1 MEKLKKWSK
10 SIIAVLAI
18 VFVLCNVYLLL
29 KENSKAERTI
39 NVRDWTRVEKD
50 NVKKLFYTKGVTEP
64 ESETH
69 VYFDKRKGSLDKI
82 LVKEGEMVTAGTP
95 LFVYDAQKLED
106 KKAVLEDRKERLQ
119 SEMSSVENEITE
131 LQQIKQQAPVDTAK
145 TETENKKVKVDV
157 NIDTS
162 PIIDSNVQQKIA
174 AAQTEKSKLEATLTE
189 NDAKLSRIDE
199 QLQDLN
205 VVSPVD
211 GQVTN
216 INPELQDP
224 MITIASASS
233 AVKGN
238 LPATRVHEVQEGQ
251 AVKLY
256 SPLLDQYYTGEV
268 SQVIAIPDYKTAK
281 KEPMYS
287 FLVKLGKE
295 SDNSAMEDTSTDEP
309 TGITSEA
316 EENTTE
322 TSGNTDAAKN
332 PDKQSKVNL
341 NNEASTVTEK
351 EKPLLLGTKMDMQVT
366 LAEALQVPVIASK
379 SIEKENKK
387 YYVYQMTKNGMV
399 RKQPIQIGV
408 SYKKKNQVI
417 EGILT
422 KDTIVTNEQNVK
434 VSDPSPFIT
443 PSKSENLNKK
453 DIKALP
459 SIQKAKY
466 ILIGLFE

>member
-69 VYFDKRKGSLDKI
+69 VYFDKHKGSLDKI
-82 LVKEGEMVTAGTP
+82 LVKEGETVTAGTP

-106 KKAVLEDRKERLQ
+106 KKAILEDRKERLQ

-131 LQQIKQQAPVDTAK
+131 LQQIKQQAPSDTAK

-189 NDAKLSRIDE
+189 NDAKLSRIGE

-287 FLVKLGKE
+287 FFVKLGNE
-295 SDNSAMEDTSTDEP
+295 SDNSAIEDTPTDEA

-322 TSGNTDAAKN
+322 TSGNTDAAKST
-332 PDKQSKVNL
+332 DKQPKVNL

-366 LAEALQVPVIASK
+366 LAEALQVPVIASQ

-387 YYVYQMTKNGMV
+387 YYVYQMKKNGMV

-417 EGILT
+417 DGILT